1 MKKRK
6 IFAVIILLIVV
17 LLTAG
22 CVVKVPVPDVEEGRF
37 DEEQMQVIENLLG
50 ILLSSIEDLHL
61 EQGLEL
67 YPDVEIG
74 K

>member
-22 CVVKVPVPDVEEGRF
+22 CVVKAPVPDVKEGRF
-37 DEEQMQVIENLLG
+37 DFSVT
-50 ILLSSIEDLHL
+50 
-61 EQGLEL
+61 
-67 YPDVEIG
+67 
-74 K
+74 